1 MVTWLVQLETKIRN
15 QATTRG
21 KDFRTTLGPDPEF
34 PAKGIAEL
42 DALLHTGAPV
52 CGSLNSEQ
60 SPMHPCIPGNL
71 QAHLTETF
79 NKSQSKET
87 DNQLLI

>member
-34 PAKGIAEL
+34 PAKDIAGA
-42 DALLHTGAPV
+42 DALLHIGAPV
-52 CGSLNSEQ
+52 CGSLNIEQ
-60 SPMHPCIPGNL
+60 SLHTSHAYLETFMLI
-71 QAHLTETF
+71 LTETF
-79 NKSQSKET
+79 QQISEQKQT
-87 DNQLLI
+87 G